1 MRVTKK
7 ADFAAARQELK
18 GSVGFVPTMGFLH
31 EGHVS
36 LLERARAENDHLVLS
51 LFVNPTQFGPNED
64 FASYPRDLARDLALA
79 EKAGVDLVL
88 APDPEEMYPQGYSTF
103 VEVEGVSERWEGA
116 RRPGHFRGVAT
127 VVLKLFNLV
136 RPTRAY
142 FGEKDYQQLQVLRH
156 MVRDLELGLELVG
169 CPTIRE
175 ADGLAKSSRN
185 TYLDE
190 EGRANA
196 VFLSR
201 ALSLARDSEE
211 TDVETLLAEMK
222 ALIGDRMRI
231 DYLAIVDQDTL
242 EPLEKLAGEA
252 RALGAAFVGKVRLI
266 DNMPIRR

>member
-7 ADFAAARQELK
+7 ADFAVARRNRS

-36 LLERARAENDHLVLS
+36 LLEKARAENDLLVLS
-51 LFVNPTQFGPNED
+51 LFVNPTQFGPTED

-88 APDPEEMYPQGYSTF
+88 APDPEEMYPKGYSTYAA
-103 VEVEGVSERWEGA
+103 VEGVSERWEGA

-142 FGEKDYQQLQVLRH
+142 FGEKDYQQLQVLRTL
-156 MVRDLELGLELVG
+156 VRDLDLGIEVIG

-185 TYLDE
+185 TYLDQ
-190 EGRANA
+190 EGRERA
-196 VFLSR
+196 VYLSR
-201 ALSLARDSEE
+201 ALSWARDSKE
-211 TDVETLLAEMK
+211 TDVKTLLAEME
-222 ALIGDRMRI
+222 ALIGNRMRI
-231 DYLAIVDQDTL
+231 DYLAIVDKDTL
-242 EPLEKLAGEA
+242 EPLEKLEGEA
-252 RALGAAFVGKVRLI
+252 RALGAAFVDKVRLI
-266 DNMPIRR
+266 DNMAIRR